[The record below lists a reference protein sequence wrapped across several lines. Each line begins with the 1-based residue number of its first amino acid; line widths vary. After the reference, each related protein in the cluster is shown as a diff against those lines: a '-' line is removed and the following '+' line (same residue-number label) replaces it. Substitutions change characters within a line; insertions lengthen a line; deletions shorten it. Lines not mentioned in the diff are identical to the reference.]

1 MPTVNTNHAEKEAL
15 KPVVIRMPAG
25 LHDAVKK
32 KAATEERSMAS
43 AIRYA
48 LRTYAEGR

>member
-1 MPTVNTNHAEKEAL
+1 MPTVPINHTDKEAL

-25 LHDAVKK
+25 LHEAVKK
-32 KAATEERSMAS
+32 KAATEDRSMAS